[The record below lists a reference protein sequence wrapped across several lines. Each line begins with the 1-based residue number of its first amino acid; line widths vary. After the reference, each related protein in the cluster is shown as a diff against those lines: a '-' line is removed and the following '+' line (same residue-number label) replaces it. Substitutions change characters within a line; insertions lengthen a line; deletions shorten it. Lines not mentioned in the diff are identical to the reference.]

1 MKNTELRLLTP
12 DQLTDRIGDLYKE
25 ALNLRFQKAQGQLE
39 NPARLRYVRR
49 SVAKVQTI
57 LREKQL
63 NKQ

>member
-12 DQLTDRIGDLYKE
+12 DQLTDRIRDLYKE

>member
-39 NPARLRYVRR
+39 NPARLRSVRR